1 LDHRNLGRLGAAL
14 EEEEQAVAALA
25 VELVGCLLVEA
36 VAVVEGHLDSFESK
50 EPCGLSAG

>member
-1 LDHRNLGRLGAAL
+1 LDHRNLGRLDAAL
-14 EEEEQAVAALA
+14 EEAVAALA